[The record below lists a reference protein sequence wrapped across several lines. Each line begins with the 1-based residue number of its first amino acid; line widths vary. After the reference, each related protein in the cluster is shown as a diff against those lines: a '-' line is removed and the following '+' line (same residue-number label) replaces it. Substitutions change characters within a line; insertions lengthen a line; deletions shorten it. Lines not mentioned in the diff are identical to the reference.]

1 MNNKIF
7 WLNIIIAVVDTI
19 IAALAIVA
27 FTAMANIMGKWWI
40 VLFSLI
46 PLMLFNHHTIV
57 LLTNDRKGE
66 EDAGRESAESD

>member
-57 LLTNDRKGE
+57 LLTNDRKEE

>member
-57 LLTNDRKGE
+57 LLTNDRKE
-66 EDAGRESAESD
+66 YEDDAGRGTP

>member
-1 MNNKIF
+1 MDKKIF
-7 WLNIIIAVVDTI
+7 VLNIIIAVVDTI

-40 VLFSLI
+40 VLFALI

-57 LLTNDRKGE
+57 PLTNDRKGE

>member
-27 FTAMANIMGKWWI
+27 FTAIANIMGKWWI

-57 LLTNDRKGE
+57 LLTNDRKE
-66 EDAGRESAESD
+66 YEDDAGRGTP

>member
-57 LLTNDRKGE
+57 LLTNDRKE
-66 EDAGRESAESD
+66 NEDDAGRGTP